1 MHEYLKE
8 LKLFIYFQKRRNED
22 WLEMGFNFEDFPLY
36 PSTIKASYPIYE
48 HDLPDDFYLISN
60 LNG

>member
-1 MHEYLKE
+1 MLEYLKE

-48 HDLPDDFYLISN
+48 HDLPDDFI
-60 LNG
+60 